1 MNEDANDFAP
11 FAHDSGPCGT
21 EVGARLA
28 FDALSSS
35 DIDHKLHA

>member
-1 MNEDANDFAP
+1 MKMQTTLPRLRMNP
-11 FAHDSGPCGT
+11 VLVVQG
-21 EVGARLA
+21 LA